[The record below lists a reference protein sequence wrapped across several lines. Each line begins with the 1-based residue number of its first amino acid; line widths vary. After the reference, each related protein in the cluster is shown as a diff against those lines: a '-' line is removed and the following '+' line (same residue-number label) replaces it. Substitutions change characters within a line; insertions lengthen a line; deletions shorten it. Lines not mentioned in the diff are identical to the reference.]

1 MKAFKLENEPK
12 IKSGFKTP
20 EHYFDDLSAKVLQQ
34 INEREINEKE
44 AKVIPLYKRKNVIS
58 MVAAAVIVFALMIPI
73 VNNYNATSKDLDEAT
88 LETYLSYQS
97 NLNQYDLMQ
106 NLDTKDI
113 QKLNKNVAIEDET
126 LEDIL
131 ASNPNIEHL
140 ISE

>member
-34 INEREINEKE
+34 INEKE
-44 AKVIPLYKRKNVIS
+44 VKVIPFYKRKNVIS
-58 MVAAAVIVFALMIPI
+58 IAAAAVVVFALMIPI
-73 VNNYNATSKDLDEAT
+73 INNYNATSKELDEAT

-97 NLNQYDLMQ
+97 NLNQYDLIQ

>member
-1 MKAFKLENEPK
+1 MKAFNLENEPK

-20 EHYFDDLSAKVLQQ
+20 DHYFDDLSARVLQQ
-34 INEREINEKE
+34 INEKE
-44 AKVIPLYKRKNVIS
+44 VKVIPIYRRKKVLS
-58 MVAAAVIVFALMIPI
+58 LVAAAAIVIALMIPV

-97 NLNQYDLMQ
+97 NLNQYDLAKE
-106 NLDTKDI
+106 LDTKDI
-113 QKLNKNVAIEDET
+113 EKIGKGVALEQET

-131 ASNPNIEHL
+131 SSNPNIENL

>member
-12 IKSGFKTP
+12 ITTGFKTP
-20 EHYFDDLSAKVLQQ
+20 EHYFDDFSTKVLQQ
-34 INEREINEKE
+34 INEKKE
-44 AKVIPLYKRKNVIS
+44 VKVIPIYKRKKVLSI
-58 MVAAAVIVFALMIPI
+58 VAAAVVVLAFTIPI
-73 VNNYNATSKDLDEAT
+73 VSNYNAASKDFDEDT

-97 NLNQYDLMQ
+97 NLNQDDLIQ

-113 QKLNKNVAIEDET
+113 QQLSKNVAIENET

>member
-20 EHYFDDLSAKVLQQ
+20 DHYFDDLSAKVLQQ
-34 INEREINEKE
+34 IDKREV
-44 AKVIPLYKRKNVIS
+44 KVIPFYKRKNVIS
-58 MVAAAVIVFALMIPI
+58 MLAAAVVVIALMIPI
-73 VNNYNATSKDLDEAT
+73 VNNYNATSKELDEDT

-97 NLNQYDLMQ
+97 NLNQYDLIQ
-106 NLDTKDI
+106 NLDTTDI
-113 QKLNKNVAIEDET
+113 QKLNKNVAIEEET